1 MWERTRENGGVKMS
15 KWNIPPDGGHM
26 ERPTGVYFQTMTMK
40 EIQERLK
47 KCDLIIIPVGSTE
60 NHGPNAPTGEDTFL
74 VTRMAEQVALKT
86 GCTVAEPIWYGF
98 HPYHHIGMP
107 GTVPVKDEAFIDF
120 LVSVIAGFW
129 NTGFRKQIL
138 LNGHGQEFV
147 IPVAIHKFAKIFQV
161 PALIVN
167 VNWYHAIQDKF
178 KTKEEGGPYETK
190 FIHADE
196 VETSWSLALFPEFC
210 HQEWAVD
217 TKPRGYLP
225 EGHIDKAGN
234 LLHRPIAWYGHVG
247 GGPIEVVAYPEGV
260 VGKATAASAEKA
272 KEGVEALLDYLEK
285 LVNDIME
292 RFPVGKL
299 PPAHELS
306 QRPKEELDAALK
318 QPLSEGW
325 RSIYSIGNMW

>member
-1 MWERTRENGGVKMS
+1 
-15 KWNIPPDGGHM
+15 
-26 ERPTGVYFQTMTMK
+26 
-40 EIQERLK
+40 
-47 KCDLIIIPVGSTE
+47 
-60 NHGPNAPTGEDTFL
+60 
-74 VTRMAEQVALKT
+74 MAEQVALKT
-86 GCTVAEPIWYGF
+86 GCTVAEPIWYGY

-107 GTVPVKDEAFIDF
+107 GTVPVKDEAFIDY

-161 PALIVN
+161 PAIIINL
-167 VNWYHAIQDKF
+167 NWYHAIQDKF
-178 KTKEEGGPYETK
+178 KTKEEGGPYETP

-196 VETSWSLALFPEFC
+196 VETSWSLALFPELM

-217 TKPRGYLP
+217 TEPKGFLP

-260 VGKATAASAEKA
+260 VGKATLASADKA

-285 LVNDIME
+285 LVRDIME
-292 RFPVGKL
+292 RFPPGKL
-299 PPAHELS
+299 PPAEMLS
-306 QRPKEELDAALK
+306 QRPKEELDALTK
-318 QPLSEGW
+318 EPLTEGW
-325 RSIYSIGNMW
+325 RNLYTAGNLWG